1 MQGDIGYFCVK
12 YNVSKLH
19 IFLMLVIVFKYLLAM
34 KLVQHYTFNILL
46 IGFCL
51 LGNHAIASIQNNSS
65 QDKPF
70 VVVLDAGHGGKD
82 SGNRGNGYYEK
93 KIALNIILQIGEIL
107 EKKPNVKVVYTR
119 KTDVFVDLIERARI
133 ANRADADLFISVHC
147 DAHTSQ
153 AYGAGTFVLGLHA
166 NQRNFEVAKKENSVI
181 FYEENYEENY
191 DGFDP
196 NNPESVIGLTLMQE
210 TYLNQSI
217 TAADAIQKSFVANLK
232 RKDRTVKQAGFVVLK
247 YTYMPSVLVETGFL
261 TNVKEGAYLNSS
273 KGKLQMA
280 QAISKAIINYRNS
293 LNSSI
298 NTTSSIGEIVV
309 EEEKEP
315 AIVTSKEVIYKIQIA
330 ASSKKL
336 EAKAYNFKGLSPITL
351 EKEEKLYRYYF
362 SETTSYEK
370 AQKLKKKAKR
380 KGYKHAF
387 IVAFKENKKIKLST
401 VIPK

>member
-1 MQGDIGYFCVK
+1 
-12 YNVSKLH
+12 
-19 IFLMLVIVFKYLLAM
+19 M
-34 KLVQHYTFNILL
+34 KSVQHYTLNILL
-46 IGFCL
+46 AGFCL
-51 LGNHAIASIQNNSS
+51 LPNHATASIQTDSS

-93 KIALNIILQIGEIL
+93 KIALNIILQIGKIL
-107 EKKPNVKVVYTR
+107 EMKPNIKVIYTR

-217 TAADAIQKSFVANLK
+217 TAADAIQKSFVANLN

-261 TNVKEGAYLNSS
+261 TNSKEGAYLNSS
-273 KGKLQMA
+273 KGKLEMA
-280 QAISKAIINYRNS
+280 QAISKAIINYKNS
-293 LNSSI
+293 LSSSI
-298 NTTSSIGEIVV
+298 NTLSSIGETVV
-309 EEEKEP
+309 EEKKE
-315 AIVTSKEVIYKIQIA
+315 AAATSNEVIFKIQIA

-336 EAKAYNFKGLSPITL
+336 ESKAYNFKGLSPISR
-351 EKEEKLYRYYF
+351 EKEKELYRYYY

-370 AQKLKKKAKR
+370 AKKLKKKAKR

-401 VIPK
+401 VIPN

>member
-1 MQGDIGYFCVK
+1 LQGDIGYFCIK
-12 YNVSKLH
+12 YNASKLH
-19 IFLMLVIVFKYLLAM
+19 IFLMLVRVFKYLLGM
-34 KLVQHYTFNILL
+34 KSVQHYTLNILL
-46 IGFCL
+46 AGFCL
-51 LGNHAIASIQNNSS
+51 LPNHATASIQTDSS

-93 KIALNIILQIGEIL
+93 KIALNIILQIGKIL
-107 EKKPNVKVVYTR
+107 EKKPNIKVIYTR

-217 TAADAIQKSFVANLK
+217 TAADAIQKSFVANLN

-261 TNVKEGAYLNSS
+261 TNSKEGAYLNSS
-273 KGKLQMA
+273 KGKLEMA
-280 QAISKAIINYRNS
+280 QAISKAIINYKNS
-293 LNSSI
+293 LSSSI
-298 NTTSSIGEIVV
+298 NTLSSIGETVV
-309 EEEKEP
+309 EEKKE
-315 AIVTSKEVIYKIQIA
+315 AAATSNEVIFKIQIA

-336 EAKAYNFKGLSPITL
+336 ESKAYNFKGLSPISR
-351 EKEEKLYRYYF
+351 EKEKELYRYYY

-370 AQKLKKKAKR
+370 AKKLKKKAKS

-401 VIPK
+401 VIPN

>member
-1 MQGDIGYFCVK
+1 MLPKTSPLLLFW
-12 YNVSKLH
+12 
-19 IFLMLVIVFKYLLAM
+19 MLVMAVKTQEI
-34 KLVQHYTFNILL
+34 
-46 IGFCL
+46 
-51 LGNHAIASIQNNSS
+51 
-65 QDKPF
+65 
-70 VVVLDAGHGGKD
+70 
-82 SGNRGNGYYEK
+82 RGNGYYEK

-107 EKKPNVKVVYTR
+107 EKKPNVKVIYTR

-232 RKDRTVKQAGFVVLK
+232 RKDRTVKQAGFVVSEDTPICL
-247 YTYMPSVLVETGFL
+247 VFLVETGFL

-280 QAISKAIINYRNS
+280 QAISKAIINY
-293 LNSSI
+293 
-298 NTTSSIGEIVV
+298 
-309 EEEKEP
+309 
-315 AIVTSKEVIYKIQIA
+315 
-330 ASSKKL
+330 
-336 EAKAYNFKGLSPITL
+336 
-351 EKEEKLYRYYF
+351 
-362 SETTSYEK
+362 
-370 AQKLKKKAKR
+370 
-380 KGYKHAF
+380 
-387 IVAFKENKKIKLST
+387 
-401 VIPK
+401 

>member
-1 MQGDIGYFCVK
+1 MQGDIGYFCIK
-12 YNVSKLH
+12 YNASKLH
-19 IFLMLVIVFKYLLAM
+19 IFLMLVRVFKYLLGM
-34 KLVQHYTFNILL
+34 KSVQHYTLNILL
-46 IGFCL
+46 AGFCL
-51 LGNHAIASIQNNSS
+51 LPNHATASIQTDSS

-93 KIALNIILQIGEIL
+93 KIALNIILQIGKIL
-107 EKKPNVKVVYTR
+107 EKKPNIKVIYTR

-196 NNPESVIGLTLMQE
+196 NNPESVISLTLMQE

-217 TAADAIQKSFVANLK
+217 TAADAVQKSFVANLN

-261 TNVKEGAYLNSS
+261 TNAKEGAYLNSS
-273 KGKLQMA
+273 KGKLEMA
-280 QAISKAIINYRNS
+280 QAISKAIINYKNS
-293 LNSSI
+293 LSSSI
-298 NTTSSIGEIVV
+298 NTLSSIGETVV
-309 EEEKEP
+309 EEKKE
-315 AIVTSKEVIYKIQIA
+315 AAATSNEVIFKIQIA

-336 EAKAYNFKGLSPITL
+336 ESKAYNFKGLSPISR
-351 EKEEKLYRYYF
+351 EKEKELYRYYY

-370 AQKLKKKAKR
+370 AKKLKKKAKR

-401 VIPK
+401 VITN